1 LALQPSSRRTLAR
14 NVALRAAPP
23 LRRIYE
29 EREQL
34 RRSVAELDQRLA
46 VQDRRVQ
53 HLERHL
59 ARLETPAVGTA
70 GDAQTKLGYL
80 FIVTYGRSGSTLVQ
94 GLLDSIPGYL
104 IRGENRGALYHLYE
118 FHAQLLRA
126 QADFSM
132 RRDLDS
138 TDAWYG
144 IDGYDQAQA
153 MSQLRRLVL
162 DTVLRP
168 EPDTRVVGFKE
179 IRWWQK
185 DWRGYLTF
193 LQELFPDARF
203 VINTRDHEAV
213 SKSLW
218 WGKRPKENVLRLLD
232 RYEKRLNRIEDF
244 LGPAAYRIHYD
255 DYVADPGTLNGL
267 FEWLGEPFDRETVD
281 SVMGVN
287 HSFKTRSPSTV
298 D

>member
-1 LALQPSSRRTLAR
+1 LAIQPSTRRTLVRDA
-14 NVALRAAPP
+14 ALRAAPP
-23 LRRIYE
+23 LRRLYQ
-29 EREQL
+29 EREEL
-34 RRSVAELDQRLA
+34 RRQVAELDQRLA
-46 VQDRRVQ
+46 VQDRRVRHFEQ
-53 HLERHL
+53 HL
-59 ARLETPAVGTA
+59 ARLETPTVSTREGAE
-70 GDAQTKLGYL
+70 TKLGYL

-94 GLLDSIPGYL
+94 GLLGSIPGYL
-104 IRGENRGALYHLYE
+104 IRGENRGALYHLYK
-118 FHAQLLRA
+118 FHSLLLRA

-144 IDGYDQAQA
+144 IDKYDQAQA
-153 MSQLRRLVL
+153 MSQLRRVAL

-179 IRWWQK
+179 IRWWHK
-185 DWRGYLTF
+185 DWRGYLEF

-213 SKSLW
+213 AKSLW

-232 RYEKRLNRIEDF
+232 RYEQRLRRIENF

-255 DYVADPGTLNGL
+255 DYVADPGTLTGL
-267 FEWLGEPFDRETVD
+267 FEWLGEPFDRDAVD
-281 SVMGVN
+281 EVMGVN
-287 HSFKTRSPSTV
+287 HSFKTRRPSAV
-298 D
+298 E